1 MEIGGFLPYATTNPP
16 AEDLPELG
24 RKHGEFVAKLAD
36 MLPRVRIADT
46 EVTNHGGGVFT
57 VSVEVVNEGFLPT
70 SLQHGVVSRAVQAT
84 TVQIQVPP
92 EAVLTGDPKTARI
105 QKLDGSGTR
114 ERFTWVVQ
122 AREGSSVEIRVRAQ
136 KAGSDTITITLR

>member
-1 MEIGGFLPYATTNPP
+1 
-16 AEDLPELG
+16 
-24 RKHGEFVAKLAD
+24 
-36 MLPRVRIADT
+36 MLPRVRIAET

-92 EAVLTGDPKTARI
+92 EAVLTGDAKTARI

-114 ERFTWVVQ
+114 ERITWVVQ
-122 AREGSSVEIRVRAQ
+122 AREGSSVEISVRAQ
-136 KAGSDTITITLR
+136 KGGSDSTTITLR